1 MVMLPG
7 HDPAVLA
14 TAPAL
19 VLAAARNM
27 VEVQGLLSANTTPG
41 CLVPMMTDS
50 LT

>member
-1 MVMLPG
+1 MLPG
-7 HDPAVLA
+7 HDPALLA

-27 VEVQGLLSANTTPG
+27 VEVQGLLSANTAAG
-41 CLVPMMTDS
+41 CLVSMITDS